1 MPSKRKKNKKA
12 TRRINDSPSAMRVH
26 HPTGEGTTTP
36 KMDNKRSG
44 GFDNETKSQI
54 QKRDDDPSIIGTVV
68 TTLPPPSLSRNPT
81 NSTEREGCS
90 TVSNQVLSDQKPRAA
105 EVSSNDDLKEML
117 AKMNESLSHL
127 NMQVSDLSEN
137 VSRHDKKRFLNRKS
151 RFLNRKSRFLNR
163 TNKLLNRTNKFLTW
177 LQTTRPSA
185 ENFLT

>member
-1 MPSKRKKNKKA
+1 
-12 TRRINDSPSAMRVH
+12 MRVH

-36 KMDNKRSG
+36 KIDNNRSG
-44 GFDNETKSQI
+44 GLDNETKSQI

-68 TTLPPPSLSRNPT
+68 TTLPSPSSLSRNST
-81 NSTEREGCS
+81 NSTAKNEREGCS

-127 NMQVSDLSEN
+127 NMQVADLSEN

-151 RFLNRKSRFLNR
+151 RFLNRI
-163 TNKLLNRTNKFLTW
+163 NKFL
-177 LQTTRPSA
+177 A
-185 ENFLT
+185 